1 MVAQDALY
9 EKEKCPKR
17 CVVCRCLMNPQCLL
31 DKHKGGDCA
40 DLDIL
45 NNGHRVLS
53 GLRFAGTCGPRS
65 RIDNIRA
72 KSSPM
77 GDW

>member
-9 EKEKCPKR
+9 EKEICLKR
-17 CVVCRCLMNPQCLL
+17 CVVCRCLMNPRCLSGR
-31 DKHKGGDCA
+31 HKGGDCA

-45 NNGHRVLS
+45 NYGHRVLS
-53 GLRFAGTCGPRS
+53 GLRFAGTSGPRS
-65 RIDNIRA
+65 RIDNIRT

-77 GDW
+77 GD